1 MSKKRDEPREIF
13 VEIIVRADR
22 GKPKD
27 LKPYVDA
34 AHHAVLHLAI
44 KNSVFCGA
52 IGRRGI
58 VSRRAL
64 TRHMTKH
71 GFYGAPHEETT

>member
-1 MSKKRDEPREIF
+1 MKKPNPVF

-22 GKPKD
+22 GSKAA
-27 LKPYVDA
+27 LKRYVDV
-34 AHHAVLHLAI
+34 AHEAVLKHANRERVL
-44 KNSVFCGA
+44 CGA

-64 TRHMTKH
+64 ATHLKKH
-71 GFYGAPHEETT
+71 GLFG